1 MKIIFVIGLP
11 ASGKTTFVYNTKLNS
26 DLFVDDPT
34 DIRQVFEVCDKAR
47 NKNVNVYIADPK
59 FCVCNILRS
68 AIETLK
74 DKYSDA
80 DLEFVYF
87 DNNPQQCVVNAKNRM
102 HSQPEKKVENFIWQL
117 SELYRPNSVYEGKLI
132 AVYS

>member
-34 DIRQVFEVCDKAR
+34 DIHQVFEVCDKAR
-47 NKNVNVYIADPK
+47 NENVNVYIADPK
-59 FCVCNILRS
+59 LCVCNILRS
-68 AIETLK
+68 AIETIK

>member
-11 ASGKTTFVYNTKLNS
+11 ASGKTTFVCNTKHSL

-34 DIRQVFEVCDKAR
+34 DINRVFEICNKAAAE
-47 NKNVNVYIADPK
+47 NVNVYIADPK

-68 AIETLK
+68 AVEALS

-80 DLEFVYF
+80 DIEFVYF
-87 DNNPQQCVVNAKNRM
+87 DNNPQQCAVNAKNRM
-102 HSQPEKKVENFIWQL
+102 HAQPEKKVENFIWQL
-117 SELYRPNSVYEGKLI
+117 SAQYKPNSVYEGKLI
-132 AVYS
+132 PVYS